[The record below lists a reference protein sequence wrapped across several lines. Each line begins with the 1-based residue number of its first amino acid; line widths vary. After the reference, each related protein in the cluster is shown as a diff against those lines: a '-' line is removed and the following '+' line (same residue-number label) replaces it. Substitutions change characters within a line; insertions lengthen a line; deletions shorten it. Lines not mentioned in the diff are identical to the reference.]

1 MPSQK
6 RSKKSSL
13 KLLFLAL
20 LVGSSVVAC
29 GTPSQRYASYKPDG
43 VFLALPK
50 TWHEIST
57 EKLAQQEAQ
66 STAVG
71 AAERAAAVKWQV
83 AYSPSSQITAADV
96 FSIKNSE
103 QPIVFLRIR
112 SLSNVERN
120 LVSFNSL
127 RDVIVPLSSWI
138 DGSST
143 IPRFTLLADDEV
155 TEKGGSGVHS
165 RFVFGPAEATAQT
178 LDQTVVLSNDRRTLY
193 VLVMRC
199 TETCFEQN
207 HEVLD
212 KIAASFTVHG
222 K

>member
-13 KLLFLAL
+13 KLLLLAL

-29 GTPSQRYASYKPDG
+29 GTPSQRYVSYKPDG

-57 EKLAQQEAQ
+57 EKLAEQETE

-96 FSIKNSE
+96 FSITNGTKFT
-103 QPIVFLRIR
+103 VFL
-112 SLSNVERN
+112 LCM
-120 LVSFNSL
+120 LF
-127 RDVIVPLSSWI
+127 DVFCL
-138 DGSST
+138 
-143 IPRFTLLADDEV
+143 
-155 TEKGGSGVHS
+155 
-165 RFVFGPAEATAQT
+165 
-178 LDQTVVLSNDRRTLY
+178 
-193 VLVMRC
+193 
-199 TETCFEQN
+199 
-207 HEVLD
+207 
-212 KIAASFTVHG
+212 
-222 K
+222 